1 MERESITVHTRLGQ
15 LRGETV
21 NGYHVWKGI
30 PYAQPP
36 VGKLRFHAPQPL
48 RPWEEVRD
56 ATSFGPICPQP
67 KPSAESM
74 TGNLVE
80 PPEQSEDCL
89 YLNVWTPASEAPAKG
104 RPVMVWIHGGA
115 FVTGSGIIPLYDGAR
130 MAENGDVVVVTLNY
144 RLGPLGFLHLTP
156 RGGGLTSNAGLLDQI
171 AALEWVRD
179 HIAAFGGNPNEVTVF
194 GESAGA
200 MSIAAL
206 LAMPA
211 AEGLFQR
218 AILQSGASQVLP
230 TSQAEQVT
238 AAYLQQL
245 GVDTLHPER
254 LFTLP
259 TEALMLAMAKTHE
272 MIGPGLAMLY
282 QPVVDGVTL
291 PDVPLSAIAKG
302 SAKQVS
308 VLIGTNLHEGAYF
321 IRKESHLMNK
331 SMASQALEMMTGMP
345 DVGELMEPFPVTI
358 EGQAQMLTDLFFW
371 RPALALAVA
380 QAVYAPVWM
389 YRFDWTLP
397 GHSVFGQAVH
407 GAEIAF
413 VFDNLE
419 LLGKLGLDVH
429 SPMRTLAHNMQ
440 QAWVAF
446 ARDGKPVL
454 PEEEWPMYDRETRAT
469 AIFYQDISVQ
479 HDPKGERRR
488 RLTGQMSI

>member
-1 MERESITVHTRLGQ
+1 MESIIVHTRLGQ
-15 LRGETV
+15 LRGESG

-36 VGKLRFHAPQPL
+36 VGALRFHAPQPL
-48 RPWEEVRD
+48 KAWKDVRA
-56 ATSFGPICPQP
+56 ATRFGPICPQP
-67 KPSAESM
+67 LPSADSM
-74 TGNLVE
+74 AGNLVE

-89 YLNVWTPASEAPAKG
+89 YLNVWAPASEAPVEG

-130 MAENGDVVVVTLNY
+130 MAQKGDVVVVTMNY

-156 RGGGLTSNAGLLDQI
+156 RGEGLTSNAGLLDQI
-171 AALEWVRD
+171 AALEWIRD

-194 GESAGA
+194 GESSGA

-218 AILQSGASQVLP
+218 AVLQSGASQVLP

-238 AAYLQQL
+238 AMYLQQL
-245 GVDTLHPER
+245 GVDTQHPER

-259 TEALMLAMAKTHE
+259 TDALMLAMAKTHE
-272 MIGPGLAMLY
+272 VLRPGMAMIY

-291 PDVPLSAIAKG
+291 PDVPLSAIAQG

-308 VLIGTNLHEGAYF
+308 VLIGTNLHEGDYF
-321 IRKESHLMNK
+321 IRKESHLMDK
-331 SMASQALEMMTGMP
+331 TAASQALEMMTGMP
-345 DVGELMEPFPVTI
+345 DAAELTEPFPVTI
-358 EGQAQMLTDLFFW
+358 EDQAQMLTDLIFW
-371 RPALALAVA
+371 RPALALAAA
-380 QAVYAPVWM
+380 QSAYAPVWM
-389 YRFDWTLP
+389 YRFDWTFQ
-397 GHSVFGQAVH
+397 GHPTFRKAVH

-419 LLGKLGLDVH
+419 LLGKLGLDIQP
-429 SPMRTLAHNMQ
+429 SMRTLAHDMQ
-440 QAWVAF
+440 QAWVTF
-446 ARDGKPVL
+446 ARIGKPVL
-454 PEEEWPMYDRETRAT
+454 PEREWPTYDREERAT
-469 AIFYQDISVQ
+469 AIFHQDITVE
-479 HDPKGERRR
+479 HDPQGNKRRQ
-488 RLTGQMSI
+488 LTGQMNI

>member
-1 MERESITVHTRLGQ
+1 MGSITVHTRLGQ
-15 LRGETV
+15 LRGESG

-36 VGKLRFHAPQPL
+36 VGELRFHAPQPL
-48 RPWEEVRD
+48 KAWEGVRA
-56 ATSFGPICPQP
+56 ATRFGPICPQP
-67 KPSAESM
+67 MPSADSM

-89 YLNVWTPASEAPAKG
+89 YLNVWTPASEAPVEG

-130 MAENGDVVVVTLNY
+130 MAQKSDVVVVTMNY

-156 RGGGLTSNAGLLDQI
+156 RGDGLTSNTGLLDQI
-171 AALEWVRD
+171 AALEWIRD

-194 GESAGA
+194 GESSGA

-211 AEGLFQR
+211 AKGLFQR

-230 TSQAEQVT
+230 SSQAEQV
-238 AAYLQQL
+238 AAMYLQQL
-245 GVDTLHPER
+245 GVDQHPER

-259 TEALMLAMAKTHE
+259 TDALMLAMAKTHE
-272 MIGPGLAMLY
+272 VLRPGMAMIY

-291 PDVPLSAIAKG
+291 PDVPLSAIAQG

-308 VLIGTNLHEGAYF
+308 VLIGTNLHEGDYF
-321 IRKESHLMNK
+321 IRKESHLMDK
-331 SMASQALEMMTGMP
+331 TTASHALEMMTGMP
-345 DVGELMEPFPVTI
+345 DFSELTEPFPVTI
-358 EGQAQMLTDLFFW
+358 EGQAQMLTDLIFW
-371 RPALALAVA
+371 LPALALAVA
-380 QAVYAPVWM
+380 QSAYAPVWM
-389 YRFDWTLP
+389 YRFDWTFQ
-397 GHSVFGQAVH
+397 GHPTFRKAVH

-419 LLGKLGLDVH
+419 LLDKLGLDIQP
-429 SPMRTLAHNMQ
+429 SMRTLAHDMQ
-440 QAWVAF
+440 QAWVTF
-446 ARDGKPVL
+446 ARTGKPVL
-454 PEEEWPMYDRETRAT
+454 PEREWPTYDREERAT
-469 AIFYQDISVQ
+469 AIFHQDITVE
-479 HDPKGERRR
+479 HDPQGDKRRQ
-488 RLTGQMSI
+488 LTGQMNI

>member
-1 MERESITVHTRLGQ
+1 MESITVHTRLGQ

-36 VGKLRFHAPQPL
+36 VGELRFHAPQSL
-48 RPWEEVRD
+48 KPWEEVRD

-67 KPSAESM
+67 MPSAESM

-130 MAENGDVVVVTLNY
+130 MAENGDVVVVTINY

-156 RGGGLTSNAGLLDQI
+156 RGDGLTSNAGLLDQI

-179 HIAAFGGNPNEVTVF
+179 HIAAFGGNPDEVTVF

-211 AEGLFQR
+211 AEGLFRR

-259 TEALMLAMAKTHE
+259 TEELMFAMAKTHE

-308 VLIGTNLHEGAYF
+308 VLIGTNLQEGAYF

-331 SMASQALEMMTGMP
+331 STASQALEMMTGMS

-380 QAVYAPVWM
+380 QAVHSPVWM

-397 GHSVFGQAVH
+397 GHPVFGQAVH
-407 GAEIAF
+407 SAEIAF

-429 SPMRTLAHNMQ
+429 PPMRTLAHDMQ

-454 PEEEWPMYDRETRAT
+454 PEGEWPVYDRETRAT
-469 AIFYQDISVQ
+469 TIFHQSISVQ
-479 HDPKGERRR
+479 HDPEGERRR
-488 RLTGQMSI
+488 QLTGQMTI

>member
-1 MERESITVHTRLGQ
+1 MMESNTVHTRLGQ
-15 LRGETV
+15 LRGETG

-36 VGKLRFHAPQPL
+36 VGKLRFHGPQPL
-48 RPWEEVRD
+48 EPWEGVRA

-67 KPSAESM
+67 MPSAESM

-80 PPEQSEDCL
+80 PPQQSEDCL
-89 YLNVWTPASEAPAKG
+89 YLNIWTPASKAPEKG
-104 RPVMVWIHGGA
+104 RPVLVWIHGGA
-115 FVTGSGIIPLYDGAR
+115 FVTGSGIIPLYDGER
-130 MAENGDVVVVTLNY
+130 MAKNGNVVVVTINY

-156 RGGGLTSNAGLLDQI
+156 KGNGLTSNAGLLDQI

-179 HIAAFGGNPNEVTVF
+179 HISAFGGNPDEVTVF

-230 TSQAEQVT
+230 TAQAEQV
-238 AAYLQQL
+238 AAVYLQQL
-245 GVDTLHPER
+245 GVDTQHPER

-272 MIGPGLAMLY
+272 VIGPGMAMIY
-282 QPVVDGVTL
+282 QPVVDGATL
-291 PDVPLSAIAKG
+291 PDLPLSAIAHG

-308 VLIGTNLHEGAYF
+308 VMIGTNLHEGNYF

-331 SMASQALEMMTGMP
+331 PTACQALEMMTGMS
-345 DVGELMEPFPVTI
+345 DIGDLIEPFPVTI
-358 EGQAQMLTDLFFW
+358 EGQAQMLTDLIFW
-371 RPALALAVA
+371 RPALALAAA
-380 QAVYAPVWM
+380 QSEYASVWM

-397 GHSVFGQAVH
+397 GHPTFGQAVH

-413 VFDNLE
+413 VFDNLK
-419 LLGKLGLDVH
+419 LLDKLGLEIQP
-429 SPMRTLAHNMQ
+429 SMEKLAHDMQ

-446 ARDGKPVL
+446 ARDGEPML
-454 PEEEWPMYDRETRAT
+454 PERAWPMYDRQQRAT
-469 AIFYQDISVQ
+469 AIFHQDIMVE
-479 HDPKGERRR
+479 HDPEGDRRR
-488 RLTGQMSI
+488 QLTGQMSI

>member
-1 MERESITVHTRLGQ
+1 MMESIIVHTRLGQ
-15 LRGETV
+15 LRGESV

-36 VGKLRFHAPQPL
+36 VGELRFHAPQPL
-48 RPWEEVRD
+48 KPWEGVRA

-67 KPSAESM
+67 MPSADSM

-89 YLNVWTPASEAPAKG
+89 YLNVWTPASEAPAEG

-130 MAENGDVVVVTLNY
+130 MAEKGDVVVVTINY

-156 RGGGLTSNAGLLDQI
+156 WGDGLTSNAGLLDQI

-179 HIAAFGGNPNEVTVF
+179 HIAAFGGNPAGVTVF
-194 GESAGA
+194 GESSGA

-238 AAYLQQL
+238 AVYLRQL
-245 GVDTLHPER
+245 GVDTEHPER

-259 TEALMLAMAKTHE
+259 TDALMLAMAKTHE
-272 MIGPGLAMLY
+272 VIRPGLAMIY

-291 PDVPLSAIAKG
+291 PDVPLSAIAQG

-308 VLIGTNLHEGAYF
+308 VLIGTNLHEGDYF
-321 IRKESHLMNK
+321 IRKESHLMDK
-331 SMASQALEMMTGMP
+331 TTACQALEMMMEMSDIT
-345 DVGELMEPFPVTI
+345 ELIEPFPVTI

-371 RPALALAVA
+371 HPALVLAAA
-380 QAVYAPVWM
+380 QSVHTPVWM

-397 GHSVFGQAVH
+397 GNPVFGKAVH

-419 LLGKLGLDVH
+419 MLSKLGLDIQP
-429 SPMRTLAHNMQ
+429 SMRTLAHDMQ
-440 QAWVAF
+440 QAWVNF
-446 ARDGKPVL
+446 ACTGKPVL
-454 PEEEWPMYDRETRAT
+454 PGREWPAYDREERTT
-469 AIFYQDISVQ
+469 AIFHHDITME
-479 HDPKGERRR
+479 HDPEGDKRR

>member
-1 MERESITVHTRLGQ
+1 MKSITVHTRLGQ
-15 LRGETV
+15 LRGEARD
-21 NGYHVWKGI
+21 GYCVWKGI

-36 VGKLRFHAPQPL
+36 VGELRFRAPRPL
-48 RPWEEVRD
+48 EPWEGVRA

-67 KPSAESM
+67 MPSADSM
-74 TGNLVE
+74 TGNLIE
-80 PPEQSEDCL
+80 PPKQSEDCL
-89 YLNVWTPASEAPAKG
+89 YLNVWTPASEVPGEG

-130 MAENGDVVVVTLNY
+130 MANKGDVVVVTINY

-156 RGGGLTSNAGLLDQI
+156 RGDGLASNAGLLDQI

-179 HIAAFGGNPNEVTVF
+179 HIAAFGGNPDEVTVF

-211 AEGLFQR
+211 AKGLFQR

-230 TSQAEQVT
+230 TPQAEQV
-238 AAYLQQL
+238 AAVYLQRL
-245 GVDTLHPER
+245 GVDARHPER

-272 MIGPGLAMLY
+272 AIGTGMAMLY

-291 PDVPLSAIAKG
+291 PHVPLTAIARG
-302 SAKQVS
+302 SAKQVR

-321 IRKESHLMNK
+321 IRKESHLMNRK
-331 SMASQALEMMTGMP
+331 TACLALEMMTGMS
-345 DVGELMEPFPVTI
+345 DFAELIEPFPVTI
-358 EGQAQMLTDLFFW
+358 EGQAQMMTDLYFW
-371 RPALALAVA
+371 RSALALAAA
-380 QAVYAPVWM
+380 QSEYAPVWM

-397 GHSVFGQAVH
+397 GHPTFKEAVH

-419 LLGKLGLDVH
+419 PLRKLGLDIQP
-429 SPMRTLAHNMQ
+429 SMRALAHDMQ
-440 QAWVAF
+440 QAWSAF
-446 ARDGKPVL
+446 ASTGKPVL
-454 PEEEWPMYDRETRAT
+454 SEREWPAYDREKRAT
-469 AIFYQDISVQ
+469 TIFHEEIMVKD
-479 HDPKGERRR
+479 DPEGDKRRK
-488 RLTGQMSI
+488 LTGQMSI